1 LVSKKLAIILIV
13 GVGFSMAAAILY
25 YPILQQQQL
34 VEISKQ
40 SPLVQN
46 YLTQH
51 PNATHLI
58 VKSYITSE
66 GVTYTVYEDW
76 EIKDEWGSAGASPQ
90 DGKDHHCWIVCW
102 YVGERGC
109 ATIMHRVDVFIDR
122 GSLQIIL
129 VTEVT

>member
-1 LVSKKLAIILIV
+1 MVSKKLAIILIV
-13 GVGFSMAAAILY
+13 GVGFSLAAAYLY
-25 YPILQQQQL
+25 YSSLQQDNL

-58 VKSYITSE
+58 AKSYITSE
-66 GVTYTVYEDW
+66 GILYIVYEDW
-76 EIKDEWGSAGASPQ
+76 ELKNEAGSVGASPQ

-102 YVGERGC
+102 YDP
-109 ATIMHRVDVFIDR
+109 TSMIMHRVNVFIDR
-122 GSLQIIL
+122 DSLQIIL
-129 VTEVT
+129 VTEET